1 MLILFSELLGGWG
14 LAWVRYGQLLAR
26 GKASGGVESDIHSY
40 CGIFGI
46 MTASG
51 RQLVAGN
58 LWFRI
63 RIRERRLKDV

>member
-1 MLILFSELLGGWG
+1 M
-14 LAWVRYGQLLAR
+14 RYGQLLAR